1 MTSNQM
7 LFDVFVTALE
17 GGIGYWSQ
25 ASVYHWSKGA
35 VVEDDV
41 PREIEDLEGFFAVIH
56 DVEDDDKEYRV
67 DRDVIKKGIAWL
79 KKNPLGSSYH
89 RVAVLD
95 LASGNEDVDYDADTA
110 DAIVQA
116 GLFEEIVYG

>member
-7 LFDVFVTALE
+7 LLDVFTTALE
-17 GGIGYWSQ
+17 GGIGYWSACSEYRWQ
-25 ASVYHWSKGA
+25 KSEPGSGGT
-35 VVEDDV
+35 
-41 PREIEDLEGFFAVIH
+41 RMIEDTENFYAVIH
-56 DVEDDDKEYRV
+56 DVEDDDKQYRI

-79 KKNPLGSSYH
+79 KEHPLGNPYH
-89 RVAVLD
+89 RLAVLD

-116 GLFEEIVYG
+116 GLFGELVYG